1 MVGHTMETA
10 KLQEEVE
17 EYVANCLSE
26 QDPLSLPLELLNC
39 SGATVAPLYS
49 TLQTEKIIEE
59 HIKSFSLHSN
69 IVSIFSLLRSV
80 KTKNRSLCDLF
91 WNSTANYLN
100 THPDDYLLL
109 LNISFKYMHF
119 NNNMGGTYRN
129 EQFEAASNG
138 NLLAL
143 MRSPHRFI
151 TPIVSRS
158 VACLLAYLGEP
169 LPSELMAR
177 VLSMG
182 GQFTLVD
189 CHNLSRGVRVATSL
203 RNGTRSP
210 ELLDQLV
217 KISSLV
223 SSCARNFLKKEQQL
237 TLHMTDTLLR
247 TYQNIQGV
255 STNNS
260 HSSQILIEIDL
271 QLKCGDHNHNIFVL

>member
-39 SGATVAPLYS
+39 SGTTVAPLYS
-49 TLQTEKIIEE
+49 TLQVEKIIEE
-59 HIKSFSLHSN
+59 HIKSFSFNTN
-69 IVSIFSLLRSV
+69 IISIFSLLRSV

-100 THPDDYLLL
+100 THPDDFLLL

-129 EQFEAASNG
+129 GQFEAASNG

-143 MRSPHRFI
+143 MRSPHRLI
-151 TPIVSRS
+151 TSSVSRS
-158 VACLLAYLGEP
+158 VACLLAYYQEP
-169 LPSELMAR
+169 LPSELLIQ
-177 VLSMG
+177 VLGMG
-182 GQFTLVD
+182 GQFTLID
-189 CHNLSRGVRVATSL
+189 CHNLSRGVRVATL
-203 RNGTRSP
+203 LKNGPKSP
-210 ELLDQLV
+210 ELLDQIV
-217 KISSLV
+217 KISSLI
-223 SSCARNFLKKEQQL
+223 SACTRNFLKKDDL
-237 TLHMTDTLLR
+237 NLHMTDTLLR

-260 HSSQILIEIDL
+260 H
-271 QLKCGDHNHNIFVL
+271 

>member
-17 EYVANCLSE
+17 EYITTCLSE

-39 SGATVAPLYS
+39 SGAAAAPLYS
-49 TLQTEKIIEE
+49 TLQVEKIIEE
-59 HIKSFSLHSN
+59 HIKSSSFN
-69 IVSIFSLLRSV
+69 DNVISIFSLLRSV
-80 KTKNRSLCDLF
+80 KTKNRPLCDLF
-91 WNSTANYLN
+91 WNSAANYLN
-100 THPDDYLLL
+100 THPKDYLLL

-143 MRSPHRFI
+143 MRSPQRFI

-158 VACLLAYLGEP
+158 VACLLAYLREP
-169 LPSELMAR
+169 LPAELMTQ
-177 VLSMG
+177 VLNMG

-189 CHNLSRGVRVATSL
+189 CHNLSRGIRVATMF
-203 RNGTRSP
+203 RNGSRSP
-210 ELLDQLV
+210 ELLDQFV

-223 SSCARNFLKKEQQL
+223 SSCARKFLKKEDL
-237 TLHMTDTLLR
+237 NLHMTDTLLR

-255 STNNS
+255 S
-260 HSSQILIEIDL
+260 II
-271 QLKCGDHNHNIFVL
+271 IFFFS